1 MTNIGSLLVDAAAL
15 MVTGM
20 GFVFLF
26 LTLLVYLVRLMS
38 KLIPQEVPQPINIPK
53 QNKKIPV
60 ASSGVSPQVVA
71 AISAAVHQ
79 HRIAATKCSK

>member
-1 MTNIGSLLVDAAAL
+1 MTHIGSLLMDAATL

-20 GFVFLF
+20 AVVFLF

-38 KLIPQEVPQPINIPK
+38 RVIPQEVPEAAATPKKSQKVQP
-53 QNKKIPV
+53 
-60 ASSGVSPQVVA
+60 ATDSVSPQVVA

-79 HRIAATKCSK
+79 YRSAAVKQ

>member
-1 MTNIGSLLVDAAAL
+1 MTHIGSLLMDAATL

-20 GFVFLF
+20 AVVFLF

-38 KLIPQEVPQPINIPK
+38 RVIPQEVPEAAATLKKSQKIQP
-53 QNKKIPV
+53 
-60 ASSGVSPQVVA
+60 ATDSMSPQVVA

-79 HRIAATKCSK
+79 YRTAAVKQ

>member
-1 MTNIGSLLVDAAAL
+1 MTHIGSLLMDAATL

-20 GFVFLF
+20 AVVFLF

-38 KLIPQEVPQPINIPK
+38 RVIPQEAPEAAATPKKSQKVQP
-53 QNKKIPV
+53 
-60 ASSGVSPQVVA
+60 ATDSVSPQVVA

-79 HRIAATKCSK
+79 YRTATVKQ